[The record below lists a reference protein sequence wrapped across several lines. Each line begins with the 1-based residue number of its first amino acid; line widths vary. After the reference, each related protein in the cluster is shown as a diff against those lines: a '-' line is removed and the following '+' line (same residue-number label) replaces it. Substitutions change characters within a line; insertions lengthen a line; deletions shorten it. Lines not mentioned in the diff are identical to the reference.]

1 MGGWR
6 LLCACAVLYF
16 VFFSCQAGSVTA
28 SGGAWAG
35 RVVVRL
41 LFSGPRDER
50 VYMCQCQILL
60 ARNGGRTGP
69 EAIGFEMVHRDLCL
83 PLTSPPGVDCEDIYR
98 EKNNIVAL
106 HYAGPTTPARPE
118 SDLRFQRE
126 HTGDAFL

>member
-1 MGGWR
+1 MWGS
-6 LLCACAVLYF
+6 
-16 VFFSCQAGSVTA
+16 FSLPGDD
-28 SGGAWAG
+28 
-35 RVVVRL
+35 RR
-41 LFSGPRDER
+41 R

-69 EAIGFEMVHRDLCL
+69 EAIGFEMVHRDLSL

-126 HTGDAFL
+126 HTGDTFL